1 MNKNC
6 ENQESAES
14 FAASLHTVRGG
25 TRMGGE
31 DFFKTTD
38 ELDSSDGRV
47 GGQKSVQTISLKRGD
62 DKP

>member
-1 MNKNC
+1 
-6 ENQESAES
+6 
-14 FAASLHTVRGG
+14 
-25 TRMGGE
+25 MGGD

-62 DKP
+62 DKPLQPGSTAACTTAPSTTHCTTAWRLRN